1 MAKRK
6 YGYITNKER
15 NKRVRQSNQTYG
27 LRKLF
32 ITLAVVALVVLVVFA
47 IASLVQVADV
57 IKQHEVSRGSDWD
70 LIEQLCNEIP
80 LSLFHWSD
88 TDAGHYVTLS
98 GFGIF
103 MSVWA
108 VVTVG
113 LSVVALIFVLAMKS
127 PKAAKANLNRLES
140 AALSG
145 KKLEKHANAS
155 EVYRERLTNTDK
167 LKKYGKA
174 PK

>member
-1 MAKRK
+1 MA
-6 YGYITNKER
+6 
-15 NKRVRQSNQTYG
+15 
-27 LRKLF
+27 
-32 ITLAVVALVVLVVFA
+32 ALVVLVIFA
-47 IASLVQVADV
+47 IASLVQVSDV
-57 IKQHEVSRGSDWD
+57 IKAHQVSHGNDWT
-70 LIEQLCNEIP
+70 LIEELCGIP
-80 LSLFHWSD
+80 LSLFSWTN
-88 TDAGHYVTLS
+88 TDSGHYVTLS

-103 MSVWA
+103 MSIWA